1 MEGQMGFFDTAG
13 ASEGGEPS
21 LPHAD
26 DFPPQDKLAMEKE
39 VTGMYLSGHP
49 MASYSTLYRTGAYA
63 RIDEIFLSAEREI
76 EKYQDDQRVTL
87 LAIIT
92 GVKKKI
98 TKSNASMA
106 FVTLE
111 AVSYT
116 HLDVYKRQEF

>member
-1 MEGQMGFFDTAG
+1 
-13 ASEGGEPS
+13 
-21 LPHAD
+21 
-26 DFPPQDKLAMEKE
+26 
-39 VTGMYLSGHP
+39 

-111 AVSYT
+111 P
-116 HLDVYKRQEF
+116 